1 MIKVVKNGVVVS
13 VLLDT
18 RTINKE
24 GTYPIKIK
32 VYFQGKPKYYS
43 TGICMSTKDELEEVL
58 ESKSKKN
65 IEIQDIIGKELSRI
79 LKNVDILVERGTFS
93 FSNLNNML
101 GKNIGGTLNEMISAK
116 IKELDNEEKF
126 GSSTFYKGTLSLLK
140 RYIKH
145 DVLINEVTVEWLNGL
160 EKFILKT
167 ASQTTVA
174 MNMRNIRTIM
184 NIAKQTGVIRESDY
198 PFGRGK
204 YQIKEGSGKKKALNK
219 KQLKAIA
226 EYSDGSMTTEFY
238 RDLWLFIYFCNGLN
252 VADLISLKFSDI
264 QNGEI
269 SFIRRTIMNIAK
281 QTGVIRES
289 DYPFGRGKYQIKEG
303 SGKKK
308 ALNKKQLKAI
318 AEYSDGSMTTE
329 FYRDL
334 WLFIYFCNGLNVAD
348 LISLKFSDIQNGEIS
363 FIRKKTKDRTRDVK
377 RIYAAIT
384 PEMYSIINKWGNDP
398 KNSVYIFPFLKP
410 SDSAWEHEKKKK
422 NLTKLINKRMKM
434 IGEKLNLGKITTYVA
449 RHTYATVLRN
459 EGVPIS
465 IISPML
471 GHSSVTTTEIYLAD
485 LESEYRAKN
494 ASLLSF

>member
-18 RTINKE
+18 RTANKE
-24 GTYPIKIK
+24 GTYPVKIK

-126 GSSTFYKGTLSLLK
+126 GSSAFYKGTLSLLK
-140 RYIKH
+140 RYMKH
-145 DVLINEVTVEWLNGL
+145 DILINEVTVEWLNGL

-269 SFIRRTIMNIAK
+269 SFIR
-281 QTGVIRES
+281 
-289 DYPFGRGKYQIKEG
+289 
-303 SGKKK
+303 
-308 ALNKKQLKAI
+308 
-318 AEYSDGSMTTE
+318 
-329 FYRDL
+329 
-334 WLFIYFCNGLNVAD
+334 
-348 LISLKFSDIQNGEIS
+348 
-363 FIRKKTKDRTRDVK
+363 KKTKDRTRDVK

-398 KNSVYIFPFLKP
+398 KKSVYIFPFLKP

-422 NLTKLINKRMKM
+422 NLTKLKNKRMKM
-434 IGEKLNLGKITTYVA
+434 IGEKLNFGKITTYVA

>member
-24 GTYPIKIK
+24 GTYPVKIK

-269 SFIRRTIMNIAK
+269 SFIR
-281 QTGVIRES
+281 
-289 DYPFGRGKYQIKEG
+289 
-303 SGKKK
+303 
-308 ALNKKQLKAI
+308 
-318 AEYSDGSMTTE
+318 
-329 FYRDL
+329 
-334 WLFIYFCNGLNVAD
+334 
-348 LISLKFSDIQNGEIS
+348 
-363 FIRKKTKDRTRDVK
+363 KKTKDRTRDVK

-398 KNSVYIFPFLKP
+398 KNSIYIFPFLKP

>member
-1 MIKVVKNGVVVS
+1 MTKSVINGVVVS
-13 VLLDT
+13 VFLDT
-18 RTINKE
+18 RTVNKK
-24 GTYPIKIK
+24 GTYPVKIK
-32 VYFQGKPKYYS
+32 VYFQGKPKYYP
-43 TGICMSTKDELEEVL
+43 TGICMSTKEELEEVL

-65 IEIQDIIGKELSRI
+65 IEIQDIIHKEFNRI
-79 LKNVDILVERGTFS
+79 SKNINILVERGTFS

-116 IKELDNEEKF
+116 IKELENEEKF
-126 GSSTFYKGTLSLLK
+126 GTSAFYKGTLSLLK

-145 DVLINEVTVEWLNGL
+145 DVPIKEVTVEWLNGL

-167 ASQTTVA
+167 ANQTTVA
-174 MNMRNIRTIM
+174 MNMRNIRATM
-184 NIAKQTGVIRESDY
+184 NIAKQVGVIRESDY

-204 YQIKEGSGKKKALNK
+204 YQIKES
-219 KQLKAIA
+219 
-226 EYSDGSMTTEFY
+226 
-238 RDLWLFIYFCNGLN
+238 
-252 VADLISLKFSDI
+252 
-264 QNGEI
+264 
-269 SFIRRTIMNIAK
+269 
-281 QTGVIRES
+281 
-289 DYPFGRGKYQIKEG
+289 

-384 PEMYSIINKWGNDP
+384 PEMYSIINKLGNDP
-398 KNSVYIFPFLKP
+398 KKSIYIFPFLKP
-410 SDSAWEHEKKKK
+410 GDSAWEHEKKKK

>member
-1 MIKVVKNGVVVS
+1 MTKSVINGVVVS
-13 VLLDT
+13 VFLDT
-18 RTINKE
+18 RTVNKK
-24 GTYPIKIK
+24 GTYPVKIK
-32 VYFQGKPKYYS
+32 VYFQGKPKYYP
-43 TGICMSTKDELEEVL
+43 TGICMSTKEELEEVL

-65 IEIQDIIGKELSRI
+65 IEIQYIIHKEFNRI

-116 IKELDNEEKF
+116 IKELENEEKF
-126 GSSTFYKGTLSLLK
+126 GTSAFYKGTLSLLK
-140 RYIKH
+140 RYMKH
-145 DVLINEVTVEWLNGL
+145 DVPINEVTVEWLNGL

-167 ASQTTVA
+167 ANQTTVA
-174 MNMRNIRTIM
+174 MNMRNIRATM
-184 NIAKQTGVIRESDY
+184 NIAKQV
-198 PFGRGK
+198 
-204 YQIKEGSGKKKALNK
+204 
-219 KQLKAIA
+219 
-226 EYSDGSMTTEFY
+226 
-238 RDLWLFIYFCNGLN
+238 
-252 VADLISLKFSDI
+252 
-264 QNGEI
+264 
-269 SFIRRTIMNIAK
+269 
-281 QTGVIRES
+281 GVIRES

>member
-18 RTINKE
+18 RTVNKE
-24 GTYPIKIK
+24 GTYPVKIK
-32 VYFQGKPKYYS
+32 VYFQGKTKYYP
-43 TGICMSTKDELEEVL
+43 TGICMSTKEELEEVL

-101 GKNIGGTLNEMISAK
+101 GKNIGGSLNEMISAK
-116 IKELDNEEKF
+116 IKELENEEKF
-126 GSSTFYKGTLSLLK
+126 GSSAFYKGTLSLLK
-140 RYIKH
+140 RYMKH
-145 DVLINEVTVEWLNGL
+145 DVPIKEVTVEWLNGL

-167 ASQTTVA
+167 ANQTTVA
-174 MNMRNIRTIM
+174 MNMRNIRATM
-184 NIAKQTGVIRESDY
+184 NIAKQV
-198 PFGRGK
+198 
-204 YQIKEGSGKKKALNK
+204 
-219 KQLKAIA
+219 
-226 EYSDGSMTTEFY
+226 
-238 RDLWLFIYFCNGLN
+238 
-252 VADLISLKFSDI
+252 
-264 QNGEI
+264 
-269 SFIRRTIMNIAK
+269 
-281 QTGVIRES
+281 GVIRES

-363 FIRKKTKDRTRDVK
+363 FIRKKTKDRTHDVK

-398 KNSVYIFPFLKP
+398 KKSVYIFPFLKP
-410 SDSAWEHEKKKK
+410 GDSAWEHEKKKK

>member
-1 MIKVVKNGVVVS
+1 MTKSVINGVVVS
-13 VLLDT
+13 VFLDT
-18 RTINKE
+18 RTVNKK
-24 GTYPIKIK
+24 GTYPVKIK
-32 VYFQGKPKYYS
+32 VYFQGKPKYYP
-43 TGICMSTKDELEEVL
+43 TGICMSTKEELEEVL

-65 IEIQDIIGKELSRI
+65 IEIKDIIGKELSRI
-79 LKNVDILVERGTFS
+79 LKNVDILVKRGTFS

-101 GKNIGGTLNEMISAK
+101 GKNIGGSLNEMISAK
-116 IKELDNEEKF
+116 IKELENEEKF
-126 GSSTFYKGTLSLLK
+126 GTSAFYKGTLSLLK
-140 RYIKH
+140 RYMKH
-145 DVLINEVTVEWLNGL
+145 DVPINEVTVEWLNGL

-167 ASQTTVA
+167 ANQTTVA
-174 MNMRNIRTIM
+174 MNMRNIRATM
-184 NIAKQTGVIRESDY
+184 NIAKQVGVIRESDY

-226 EYSDGSMTTEFY
+226 EY
-238 RDLWLFIYFCNGLN
+238 R
-252 VADLISLKFSDI
+252 
-264 QNGEI
+264 
-269 SFIRRTIMNIAK
+269 
-281 QTGVIRES
+281 
-289 DYPFGRGKYQIKEG
+289 
-303 SGKKK
+303 
-308 ALNKKQLKAI
+308 
-318 AEYSDGSMTTE
+318 DGSMTTE

-398 KNSVYIFPFLKP
+398 KKSVYIFPFLKP
-410 SDSAWEHEKKKK
+410 GDSAWEHEKKKK

-434 IGEKLNLGKITTYVA
+434 IGEKLNLRKITTYVA

>member
-18 RTINKE
+18 RTVNKE
-24 GTYPIKIK
+24 GTYPVKIK
-32 VYFQGKPKYYS
+32 VYFQGKPKYYP
-43 TGICMSTKDELEEVL
+43 TGICMSTKEELEEVL

-116 IKELDNEEKF
+116 IKELENEEKF
-126 GSSTFYKGTLSLLK
+126 GTSAFYKGTLSLLK
-140 RYIKH
+140 RYMKH
-145 DVLINEVTVEWLNGL
+145 DVPINEVTVEWLNGL

-174 MNMRNIRTIM
+174 MNMRNIRATM
-184 NIAKQTGVIRESDY
+184 NIAKQV
-198 PFGRGK
+198 
-204 YQIKEGSGKKKALNK
+204 
-219 KQLKAIA
+219 
-226 EYSDGSMTTEFY
+226 
-238 RDLWLFIYFCNGLN
+238 
-252 VADLISLKFSDI
+252 
-264 QNGEI
+264 
-269 SFIRRTIMNIAK
+269 
-281 QTGVIRES
+281 GVIRES

-398 KNSVYIFPFLKP
+398 KKSIYIFPFLKP
-410 SDSAWEHEKKKK
+410 GDSAWEHEKKKK

>member
-18 RTINKE
+18 RTVNKK

-116 IKELDNEEKF
+116 IKELENEEKF
-126 GSSTFYKGTLSLLK
+126 GTSAFYKGTLSLLK
-140 RYIKH
+140 RYMKH
-145 DVLINEVTVEWLNGL
+145 DVPINEVTVEWLNGL

-167 ASQTTVA
+167 ANQTTVA
-174 MNMRNIRTIM
+174 MNMRNIRATM
-184 NIAKQTGVIRESDY
+184 NIAKQVGVIRESDY

-226 EYSDGSMTTEFY
+226 EY
-238 RDLWLFIYFCNGLN
+238 R
-252 VADLISLKFSDI
+252 
-264 QNGEI
+264 
-269 SFIRRTIMNIAK
+269 
-281 QTGVIRES
+281 
-289 DYPFGRGKYQIKEG
+289 
-303 SGKKK
+303 
-308 ALNKKQLKAI
+308 
-318 AEYSDGSMTTE
+318 DGSMTTE

-398 KNSVYIFPFLKP
+398 KKSVYIFPFLKP
-410 SDSAWEHEKKKK
+410 GDSAWEHEKKKK

>member
-18 RTINKE
+18 RTVNKE
-24 GTYPIKIK
+24 GTYPVKIK
-32 VYFQGKPKYYS
+32 VYFQGKPKYYP
-43 TGICMSTKDELEEVL
+43 TGICMSTKEELEEVL

-101 GKNIGGTLNEMISAK
+101 GKNIGGSLNEMISAK
-116 IKELDNEEKF
+116 IKELENEEKF
-126 GSSTFYKGTLSLLK
+126 GSSAFYKGTLSLLK
-140 RYIKH
+140 RYMKH
-145 DVLINEVTVEWLNGL
+145 DVPIKEVTVEWLNGL

-167 ASQTTVA
+167 ANQTTVA
-174 MNMRNIRTIM
+174 MNMRNIRATM
-184 NIAKQTGVIRESDY
+184 NIAKQV
-198 PFGRGK
+198 
-204 YQIKEGSGKKKALNK
+204 
-219 KQLKAIA
+219 
-226 EYSDGSMTTEFY
+226 
-238 RDLWLFIYFCNGLN
+238 
-252 VADLISLKFSDI
+252 
-264 QNGEI
+264 
-269 SFIRRTIMNIAK
+269 
-281 QTGVIRES
+281 GVIRES

-363 FIRKKTKDRTRDVK
+363 FIRKKTKDRTHDVK

-398 KNSVYIFPFLKP
+398 KKSVYIFPFLKP
-410 SDSAWEHEKKKK
+410 GDSAWEHEKKKK

>member
-18 RTINKE
+18 RTANKE
-24 GTYPIKIK
+24 GTYPVKIK

-140 RYIKH
+140 RYMKH
-145 DVLINEVTVEWLNGL
+145 DILINEVTVEWLNGL

-269 SFIRRTIMNIAK
+269 SFIR
-281 QTGVIRES
+281 
-289 DYPFGRGKYQIKEG
+289 
-303 SGKKK
+303 
-308 ALNKKQLKAI
+308 
-318 AEYSDGSMTTE
+318 
-329 FYRDL
+329 
-334 WLFIYFCNGLNVAD
+334 
-348 LISLKFSDIQNGEIS
+348 
-363 FIRKKTKDRTRDVK
+363 KKTKDRTRDVK

-398 KNSVYIFPFLKP
+398 KKSVYIFPFLKP

-449 RHTYATVLRN
+449 RHTYATILRN

>member
-1 MIKVVKNGVVVS
+1 MTKSVINGVVVS
-13 VLLDT
+13 VFLDT
-18 RTINKE
+18 RTVNKK
-24 GTYPIKIK
+24 GTYPVKIK
-32 VYFQGKPKYYS
+32 VYFQGKPKYYP
-43 TGICMSTKDELEEVL
+43 TGICMSTKEEFEEVL

-65 IEIQDIIGKELSRI
+65 IEIQDIIHKEFNRI
-79 LKNVDILVERGTFS
+79 SKNINILVERGTFS

-116 IKELDNEEKF
+116 IKELENEEKF
-126 GSSTFYKGTLSLLK
+126 GTSAFYKGTLSLLK

-145 DVLINEVTVEWLNGL
+145 DVPIKEVTVEWLNGL

-167 ASQTTVA
+167 ANQTTVA
-174 MNMRNIRTIM
+174 MNMRNIRATM
-184 NIAKQTGVIRESDY
+184 NIAKQVGVIRESDY

-204 YQIKEGSGKKKALNK
+204 YQIKES
-219 KQLKAIA
+219 
-226 EYSDGSMTTEFY
+226 
-238 RDLWLFIYFCNGLN
+238 
-252 VADLISLKFSDI
+252 
-264 QNGEI
+264 
-269 SFIRRTIMNIAK
+269 
-281 QTGVIRES
+281 
-289 DYPFGRGKYQIKEG
+289 

-398 KNSVYIFPFLKP
+398 KKSIYIFPFLKP
-410 SDSAWEHEKKKK
+410 GDSAWEHEKKKK

>member
-18 RTINKE
+18 RTVNKE
-24 GTYPIKIK
+24 GTYPVKIK
-32 VYFQGKPKYYS
+32 VYFQGKPKYYP
-43 TGICMSTKDELEEVL
+43 TGICMSTKEELEEVL

-101 GKNIGGTLNEMISAK
+101 GKNIGGSLNEMISAK
-116 IKELDNEEKF
+116 IKELENEEKF
-126 GSSTFYKGTLSLLK
+126 GSSAFYKGTLSLLK
-140 RYIKH
+140 RYMKH
-145 DVLINEVTVEWLNGL
+145 DVPIKEVTVEWLNGL

-167 ASQTTVA
+167 ANQTTVA
-174 MNMRNIRTIM
+174 MNMRNIRATM
-184 NIAKQTGVIRESDY
+184 NIAKQV
-198 PFGRGK
+198 
-204 YQIKEGSGKKKALNK
+204 
-219 KQLKAIA
+219 
-226 EYSDGSMTTEFY
+226 
-238 RDLWLFIYFCNGLN
+238 
-252 VADLISLKFSDI
+252 
-264 QNGEI
+264 
-269 SFIRRTIMNIAK
+269 
-281 QTGVIRES
+281 GVIRES

-398 KNSVYIFPFLKP
+398 KKSIYIFPFLKP
-410 SDSAWEHEKKKK
+410 GDSAWEHEKKKK

>member
-1 MIKVVKNGVVVS
+1 MTKSVINGVVVS

-18 RTINKE
+18 RTVNKE
-24 GTYPIKIK
+24 GTYPVKIK
-32 VYFQGKPKYYS
+32 VYFQGKPKYYP
-43 TGICMSTKDELEEVL
+43 TGICMSTNEELEEVL

-116 IKELDNEEKF
+116 IKELENEEKF
-126 GSSTFYKGTLSLLK
+126 GTSAFYKGTLSLLK

-145 DVLINEVTVEWLNGL
+145 DVPIKEVTVEWLNGL

-167 ASQTTVA
+167 ANQTTVA
-174 MNMRNIRTIM
+174 MNMRNIRATM
-184 NIAKQTGVIRESDY
+184 NIAKQV
-198 PFGRGK
+198 
-204 YQIKEGSGKKKALNK
+204 
-219 KQLKAIA
+219 
-226 EYSDGSMTTEFY
+226 
-238 RDLWLFIYFCNGLN
+238 
-252 VADLISLKFSDI
+252 
-264 QNGEI
+264 
-269 SFIRRTIMNIAK
+269 
-281 QTGVIRES
+281 GVIRES

-398 KNSVYIFPFLKP
+398 KKSVYIFPFLKP
-410 SDSAWEHEKKKK
+410 GDSAWEHEKKKK

>member
-1 MIKVVKNGVVVS
+1 MTKSVINGVVVS
-13 VLLDT
+13 VFLDT
-18 RTINKE
+18 RTVNKK
-24 GTYPIKIK
+24 GTYPVKIK
-32 VYFQGKPKYYS
+32 VYFQGKPKYYP
-43 TGICMSTKDELEEVL
+43 TGICMSTKEELEEVL

-65 IEIQDIIGKELSRI
+65 IEIQDIIHKEFNRI
-79 LKNVDILVERGTFS
+79 SKNVNILVERGTFS

-116 IKELDNEEKF
+116 IKELENEEKF
-126 GSSTFYKGTLSLLK
+126 GTSAFYKGTLSLLK
-140 RYIKH
+140 RYMKH
-145 DVLINEVTVEWLNGL
+145 DVPIKEVTVEWLNGL

-167 ASQTTVA
+167 ANQTTVA
-174 MNMRNIRTIM
+174 MNMRNIRATM
-184 NIAKQTGVIRESDY
+184 NIAKQV
-198 PFGRGK
+198 
-204 YQIKEGSGKKKALNK
+204 
-219 KQLKAIA
+219 
-226 EYSDGSMTTEFY
+226 
-238 RDLWLFIYFCNGLN
+238 
-252 VADLISLKFSDI
+252 
-264 QNGEI
+264 
-269 SFIRRTIMNIAK
+269 
-281 QTGVIRES
+281 GVIRES

-398 KNSVYIFPFLKP
+398 KKSIYIFPFLKP
-410 SDSAWEHEKKKK
+410 GDSAWEHEKKKK

>member
-1 MIKVVKNGVVVS
+1 MTKSVINGVVVS
-13 VLLDT
+13 VFLDT
-18 RTINKE
+18 RTVNKK
-24 GTYPIKIK
+24 GTYPVKIK
-32 VYFQGKPKYYS
+32 VYFQGKPKYYP
-43 TGICMSTKDELEEVL
+43 TGICMSTKEELEEVL

-65 IEIQDIIGKELSRI
+65 IEIQYIIHKEFNRI

-116 IKELDNEEKF
+116 IKELENEEKF
-126 GSSTFYKGTLSLLK
+126 GTSAFYKGTLSLLK
-140 RYIKH
+140 RYMKH
-145 DVLINEVTVEWLNGL
+145 DVPIKEVTVEWLNGL

-167 ASQTTVA
+167 ANQTTVA
-174 MNMRNIRTIM
+174 MNMRNIRATM
-184 NIAKQTGVIRESDY
+184 NIAKQV
-198 PFGRGK
+198 
-204 YQIKEGSGKKKALNK
+204 
-219 KQLKAIA
+219 
-226 EYSDGSMTTEFY
+226 
-238 RDLWLFIYFCNGLN
+238 
-252 VADLISLKFSDI
+252 
-264 QNGEI
+264 
-269 SFIRRTIMNIAK
+269 
-281 QTGVIRES
+281 GVIRES

-398 KNSVYIFPFLKP
+398 KKSVYIFPFLKP
-410 SDSAWEHEKKKK
+410 GDSAWEHEKKKK

-459 EGVPIS
+459 EGIPIS

>member
-18 RTINKE
+18 RTVNKE
-24 GTYPIKIK
+24 GTYPVKIK
-32 VYFQGKPKYYS
+32 VYFQGKPKYYP
-43 TGICMSTKDELEEVL
+43 TGICMSTKEELEEVL

-79 LKNVDILVERGTFS
+79 LNNVDILVERGTFS
-93 FSNLNNML
+93 FSNLNYML

-116 IKELDNEEKF
+116 IKELENEEKF
-126 GSSTFYKGTLSLLK
+126 GTSAFYKGTLSLLK
-140 RYIKH
+140 RYMKH
-145 DVLINEVTVEWLNGL
+145 DVPINEVTVEWLNGL

-167 ASQTTVA
+167 ANQTTVA
-174 MNMRNIRTIM
+174 MNMRNIRATM
-184 NIAKQTGVIRESDY
+184 NIAKQVGVIRESDY

-226 EYSDGSMTTEFY
+226 EYSDGS
-238 RDLWLFIYFCNGLN
+238 I
-252 VADLISLKFSDI
+252 
-264 QNGEI
+264 
-269 SFIRRTIMNIAK
+269 
-281 QTGVIRES
+281 
-289 DYPFGRGKYQIKEG
+289 
-303 SGKKK
+303 
-308 ALNKKQLKAI
+308 
-318 AEYSDGSMTTE
+318 TTE

-398 KNSVYIFPFLKP
+398 KKSVYIFPFLKP
-410 SDSAWEHEKKKK
+410 GDSAWEHEKKKK

>member
-18 RTINKE
+18 RTVNKE
-24 GTYPIKIK
+24 GTYPVKIK
-32 VYFQGKPKYYS
+32 VYFQGKPKYYP
-43 TGICMSTKDELEEVL
+43 TGICMSTKEELEEVL

-116 IKELDNEEKF
+116 IKELENEEKF
-126 GSSTFYKGTLSLLK
+126 GTSAFYKGTLSLLK
-140 RYIKH
+140 RYMKH
-145 DVLINEVTVEWLNGL
+145 DVPINEVTVEWLNGL

-167 ASQTTVA
+167 ANQTTVA
-174 MNMRNIRTIM
+174 MNMRNIRATM
-184 NIAKQTGVIRESDY
+184 NIAKQVGVIRESDY
-198 PFGRGK
+198 PFGIGK

-252 VADLISLKFSDI
+252 VADLISLKFSD
-264 QNGEI
+264 
-269 SFIRRTIMNIAK
+269 
-281 QTGVIRES
+281 V
-289 DYPFGRGKYQIKEG
+289 
-303 SGKKK
+303 
-308 ALNKKQLKAI
+308 
-318 AEYSDGSMTTE
+318 
-329 FYRDL
+329 
-334 WLFIYFCNGLNVAD
+334 
-348 LISLKFSDIQNGEIS
+348 QNGEIS
-363 FIRKKTKDRTRDVK
+363 FIRKKTKNRTRDVK

-398 KNSVYIFPFLKP
+398 KKSIYIFPFLKP
-410 SDSAWEHEKKKK
+410 GDSAWEHEKKKK

>member
-18 RTINKE
+18 RTANKE
-24 GTYPIKIK
+24 GTYPVKIK

-126 GSSTFYKGTLSLLK
+126 GSSAFYKGTLSLLK
-140 RYIKH
+140 RYMKH
-145 DVLINEVTVEWLNGL
+145 DVPINEVTVEWLNGL

-167 ASQTTVA
+167 ANQTTVA
-174 MNMRNIRTIM
+174 MNMRNIRATM
-184 NIAKQTGVIRESDY
+184 NIAKQVGVIRESDY

-204 YQIKEGSGKKKALNK
+204 YQ
-219 KQLKAIA
+219 
-226 EYSDGSMTTEFY
+226 
-238 RDLWLFIYFCNGLN
+238 
-252 VADLISLKFSDI
+252 V
-264 QNGEI
+264 
-269 SFIRRTIMNIAK
+269 
-281 QTGVIRES
+281 
-289 DYPFGRGKYQIKEG
+289 KEG

-398 KNSVYIFPFLKP
+398 KKSVYIFPFLKP

-449 RHTYATVLRN
+449 RHTYATILRN

>member
-18 RTINKE
+18 RTVNKE
-24 GTYPIKIK
+24 GTYPVKIK
-32 VYFQGKPKYYS
+32 VYFQGKPKYYP
-43 TGICMSTKDELEEVL
+43 TGICMSTKEELEEVL

-101 GKNIGGTLNEMISAK
+101 GKNIGGSLNEMISAK
-116 IKELDNEEKF
+116 IKELENEEKF
-126 GSSTFYKGTLSLLK
+126 GSSAFYKGTLSLLK
-140 RYIKH
+140 RYMKH
-145 DVLINEVTVEWLNGL
+145 DVPIKEVTVEWLNGL

-167 ASQTTVA
+167 ANQTTVA
-174 MNMRNIRTIM
+174 MNMRNIRATM
-184 NIAKQTGVIRESDY
+184 NIAKQVGVIRESDY

-204 YQIKEGSGKKKALNK
+204 YQIKES
-219 KQLKAIA
+219 
-226 EYSDGSMTTEFY
+226 
-238 RDLWLFIYFCNGLN
+238 
-252 VADLISLKFSDI
+252 
-264 QNGEI
+264 
-269 SFIRRTIMNIAK
+269 
-281 QTGVIRES
+281 
-289 DYPFGRGKYQIKEG
+289 

-398 KNSVYIFPFLKP
+398 KKSVYIFPFLKP
-410 SDSAWEHEKKKK
+410 GDSAWEHEKKKK

>member
-18 RTINKE
+18 RTVNKE
-24 GTYPIKIK
+24 GTYPVKIK
-32 VYFQGKPKYYS
+32 VYFQGKPKYYP
-43 TGICMSTKDELEEVL
+43 TGICMSTKEELEEVL

-101 GKNIGGTLNEMISAK
+101 GKNIGGSLNEMISAK
-116 IKELDNEEKF
+116 IKELENEEKF
-126 GSSTFYKGTLSLLK
+126 GSSAFYKGTLSLLK
-140 RYIKH
+140 RYMKH
-145 DVLINEVTVEWLNGL
+145 DVPIKEVTVEWLNGL

-167 ASQTTVA
+167 ANQTTVA
-174 MNMRNIRTIM
+174 MNMRNIRATM
-184 NIAKQTGVIRESDY
+184 NIAKQVGVIRESDY

-219 KQLKAIA
+219 KQFKAIA

-264 QNGEI
+264 QN
-269 SFIRRTIMNIAK
+269 
-281 QTGVIRES
+281 
-289 DYPFGRGKYQIKEG
+289 D
-303 SGKKK
+303 
-308 ALNKKQLKAI
+308 
-318 AEYSDGSMTTE
+318 
-329 FYRDL
+329 
-334 WLFIYFCNGLNVAD
+334 
-348 LISLKFSDIQNGEIS
+348 EIS

-398 KNSVYIFPFLKP
+398 KKSVYIFPFLKP
-410 SDSAWEHEKKKK
+410 GDSAWEHEKKKK

>member
-1 MIKVVKNGVVVS
+1 MTKSVINGVVVS
-13 VLLDT
+13 VFLDT
-18 RTINKE
+18 RTVNKK
-24 GTYPIKIK
+24 GTYPVKIK
-32 VYFQGKPKYYS
+32 VYFQGKPKYYP
-43 TGICMSTKDELEEVL
+43 TGICLSTKEELEEVL

-65 IEIQDIIGKELSRI
+65 IEIQDIIHKEFNRI
-79 LKNVDILVERGTFS
+79 SKNVNILVERGTFS

-116 IKELDNEEKF
+116 IKELENEEKF
-126 GSSTFYKGTLSLLK
+126 GTSAFYKGTLSLLK
-140 RYIKH
+140 RYMKH
-145 DVLINEVTVEWLNGL
+145 DVPIKEVTVEWLNGL

-167 ASQTTVA
+167 ANQTTVA
-174 MNMRNIRTIM
+174 MNMRNIRAIM
-184 NIAKQTGVIRESDY
+184 NIAKQVGVIRESDY

-226 EYSDGSMTTEFY
+226 EYSDG
-238 RDLWLFIYFCNGLN
+238 N
-252 VADLISLKFSDI
+252 
-264 QNGEI
+264 
-269 SFIRRTIMNIAK
+269 
-281 QTGVIRES
+281 
-289 DYPFGRGKYQIKEG
+289 
-303 SGKKK
+303 
-308 ALNKKQLKAI
+308 
-318 AEYSDGSMTTE
+318 MTTE

-398 KNSVYIFPFLKP
+398 KKSVYIFPFLKP
-410 SDSAWEHEKKKK
+410 GDSAWEHEKKKK

>member
-1 MIKVVKNGVVVS
+1 MTKSVINGVVVS
-13 VLLDT
+13 VFLDT
-18 RTINKE
+18 RTVNKK
-24 GTYPIKIK
+24 GTYPVKIK
-32 VYFQGKPKYYS
+32 VYFQGKPKYYP
-43 TGICMSTKDELEEVL
+43 TGICMSTKEELEEVL

-65 IEIQDIIGKELSRI
+65 IEIQDIIHKEFNRI
-79 LKNVDILVERGTFS
+79 SKNVNILVERGTFS

-116 IKELDNEEKF
+116 IKELENEEKF
-126 GSSTFYKGTLSLLK
+126 GTSAFYKGTLSLLK
-140 RYIKH
+140 RYMRH
-145 DVLINEVTVEWLNGL
+145 DVPIKEVTVEWLNGL

-167 ASQTTVA
+167 ANQTTVA
-174 MNMRNIRTIM
+174 MNMRNIRAIM
-184 NIAKQTGVIRESDY
+184 NIAKQVGVIRESDY

-226 EYSDGSMTTEFY
+226 EYSDG
-238 RDLWLFIYFCNGLN
+238 N
-252 VADLISLKFSDI
+252 
-264 QNGEI
+264 
-269 SFIRRTIMNIAK
+269 
-281 QTGVIRES
+281 
-289 DYPFGRGKYQIKEG
+289 
-303 SGKKK
+303 
-308 ALNKKQLKAI
+308 
-318 AEYSDGSMTTE
+318 MTTE

-398 KNSVYIFPFLKP
+398 KKSIYIFPFLKP
-410 SDSAWEHEKKKK
+410 GDSAWEHEKKKK

>member
-1 MIKVVKNGVVVS
+1 MTKSVINGVVVS
-13 VLLDT
+13 VFLDT
-18 RTINKE
+18 RTVNKK
-24 GTYPIKIK
+24 GTYPVKIK
-32 VYFQGKPKYYS
+32 VYFQGKPKYYP
-43 TGICMSTKDELEEVL
+43 TGICMSTKEELEEVL

-65 IEIQDIIGKELSRI
+65 IEIQDIIHKEFNRI
-79 LKNVDILVERGTFS
+79 SKNINILVERGTFS

-116 IKELDNEEKF
+116 IKELENEEKF
-126 GSSTFYKGTLSLLK
+126 GTSAFYKGTLSLLK

-145 DVLINEVTVEWLNGL
+145 DVPIKEVTVEWLNGL

-167 ASQTTVA
+167 ANQTTVA
-174 MNMRNIRTIM
+174 MNMRNIRATM
-184 NIAKQTGVIRESDY
+184 NIAKQVGVIRESDY

-204 YQIKEGSGKKKALNK
+204 YQIKES
-219 KQLKAIA
+219 
-226 EYSDGSMTTEFY
+226 
-238 RDLWLFIYFCNGLN
+238 
-252 VADLISLKFSDI
+252 
-264 QNGEI
+264 
-269 SFIRRTIMNIAK
+269 
-281 QTGVIRES
+281 
-289 DYPFGRGKYQIKEG
+289 

-363 FIRKKTKDRTRDVK
+363 FIRKKTKDRTRNVK

-398 KNSVYIFPFLKP
+398 KKSVYIFPFLKP

-471 GHSSVTTTEIYLAD
+471 GHSSITTTEIYLAD

>member
-1 MIKVVKNGVVVS
+1 MTKSVINGVVVS
-13 VLLDT
+13 VFLDT
-18 RTINKE
+18 RTVNKK
-24 GTYPIKIK
+24 GTYPVKIK
-32 VYFQGKPKYYS
+32 VYFQGKPKYYP
-43 TGICMSTKDELEEVL
+43 TGICMSTKEELEEVL

-65 IEIQDIIGKELSRI
+65 IEIQDIIHKEFNRI
-79 LKNVDILVERGTFS
+79 SKNINILVERGTFS

-116 IKELDNEEKF
+116 IKELENEEKF
-126 GSSTFYKGTLSLLK
+126 GTSAFYKGTLSLLK

-145 DVLINEVTVEWLNGL
+145 DVPIKEVTVEWLNGL

-167 ASQTTVA
+167 ANQTTVA
-174 MNMRNIRTIM
+174 MNMRNIRATM
-184 NIAKQTGVIRESDY
+184 NIAKQVGVIRESDY

-204 YQIKEGSGKKKALNK
+204 YQIKES
-219 KQLKAIA
+219 
-226 EYSDGSMTTEFY
+226 
-238 RDLWLFIYFCNGLN
+238 
-252 VADLISLKFSDI
+252 
-264 QNGEI
+264 
-269 SFIRRTIMNIAK
+269 
-281 QTGVIRES
+281 
-289 DYPFGRGKYQIKEG
+289 

-384 PEMYSIINKWGNDP
+384 PEMYSIINKWGNNP
-398 KNSVYIFPFLKP
+398 KKSIYIFPFLKP
-410 SDSAWEHEKKKK
+410 GDSAWEHEKKKK

>member
-18 RTINKE
+18 RTVNKE
-24 GTYPIKIK
+24 GTYPVKIK
-32 VYFQGKPKYYS
+32 VYFQGKPKYYP
-43 TGICMSTKDELEEVL
+43 TGICMSTKEELEEVL

-101 GKNIGGTLNEMISAK
+101 GKNIGGSLNEMISAK
-116 IKELDNEEKF
+116 IKELENEEKF
-126 GSSTFYKGTLSLLK
+126 GSSAFYKGTLSLLK
-140 RYIKH
+140 RYMKH
-145 DVLINEVTVEWLNGL
+145 DVPIKEVTVEWLNGL

-167 ASQTTVA
+167 ANQTTVA
-174 MNMRNIRTIM
+174 MNMRNIRATM
-184 NIAKQTGVIRESDY
+184 NIAKQV
-198 PFGRGK
+198 
-204 YQIKEGSGKKKALNK
+204 
-219 KQLKAIA
+219 
-226 EYSDGSMTTEFY
+226 
-238 RDLWLFIYFCNGLN
+238 
-252 VADLISLKFSDI
+252 
-264 QNGEI
+264 
-269 SFIRRTIMNIAK
+269 
-281 QTGVIRES
+281 GVIRES

-377 RIYAAIT
+377 RIHATIT

-398 KNSVYIFPFLKP
+398 KKSVYIFPFLKP
-410 SDSAWEHEKKKK
+410 GDSAWEHEKKKK

>member
-18 RTINKE
+18 RTVNKE
-24 GTYPIKIK
+24 GTYPVKIKI
-32 VYFQGKPKYYS
+32 YFQGKPKYYP
-43 TGICMSTKDELEEVL
+43 TGICMSTKEELEEVL

-101 GKNIGGTLNEMISAK
+101 GKNIGGSLNEMISAK
-116 IKELDNEEKF
+116 IKELENEEKF
-126 GSSTFYKGTLSLLK
+126 GTSAFYKGTLSLLK
-140 RYIKH
+140 RYMKH
-145 DVLINEVTVEWLNGL
+145 DVPIKEVTVEWLNGL

-167 ASQTTVA
+167 ANQTTVA
-174 MNMRNIRTIM
+174 MNMRNIRAIM
-184 NIAKQTGVIRESDY
+184 NIAKQVGVIRESDY

-269 SFIRRTIMNIAK
+269 SFIR
-281 QTGVIRES
+281 E
-289 DYPFGRGKYQIKEG
+289 
-303 SGKKK
+303 
-308 ALNKKQLKAI
+308 
-318 AEYSDGSMTTE
+318 
-329 FYRDL
+329 
-334 WLFIYFCNGLNVAD
+334 
-348 LISLKFSDIQNGEIS
+348 
-363 FIRKKTKDRTRDVK
+363 KTKDRIRDVK

-398 KNSVYIFPFLKP
+398 KKSVYIFPFLKP
-410 SDSAWEHEKKKK
+410 GDSAWEHEKKKK

>member
-18 RTINKE
+18 RTVNKE
-24 GTYPIKIK
+24 GTYPVKIK
-32 VYFQGKPKYYS
+32 VYFQGKPKYYP
-43 TGICMSTKDELEEVL
+43 TGICMSTKEELEEVL

-101 GKNIGGTLNEMISAK
+101 GKNIGGSLNKMISAK
-116 IKELDNEEKF
+116 IKELENEEKF
-126 GSSTFYKGTLSLLK
+126 GTSAFYKGTLSLLK
-140 RYIKH
+140 RYMKH
-145 DVLINEVTVEWLNGL
+145 DVPIKEVTVEWLNGL

-167 ASQTTVA
+167 ANQTTVA
-174 MNMRNIRTIM
+174 MNMRNIRAIM
-184 NIAKQTGVIRESDY
+184 NIAKQVGVIRESDY

-264 QNGEI
+264 QN
-269 SFIRRTIMNIAK
+269 
-281 QTGVIRES
+281 
-289 DYPFGRGKYQIKEG
+289 D
-303 SGKKK
+303 
-308 ALNKKQLKAI
+308 
-318 AEYSDGSMTTE
+318 
-329 FYRDL
+329 
-334 WLFIYFCNGLNVAD
+334 
-348 LISLKFSDIQNGEIS
+348 EIS

>member
-18 RTINKE
+18 RTVNKE
-24 GTYPIKIK
+24 GTYPVKIK
-32 VYFQGKPKYYS
+32 VYFQRKPKYYP
-43 TGICMSTKDELEEVL
+43 TGICMSTKKELEEVL

-79 LKNVDILVERGTFS
+79 LKNVDILLERGTFS

-101 GKNIGGTLNEMISAK
+101 GKNIGGSLNEMISAK
-116 IKELDNEEKF
+116 IKELENEEKF
-126 GSSTFYKGTLSLLK
+126 GSSAFYKGTLSLLK
-140 RYIKH
+140 RYMKH
-145 DVLINEVTVEWLNGL
+145 DVPIKEVTVEWLNGL

-167 ASQTTVA
+167 ANQTTVA
-174 MNMRNIRTIM
+174 MNMRNIRAIM
-184 NIAKQTGVIRESDY
+184 NIAKQVGVIRESDY

-204 YQIKEGSGKKKALNK
+204 YQIKEGSGKKN
-219 KQLKAIA
+219 
-226 EYSDGSMTTEFY
+226 
-238 RDLWLFIYFCNGLN
+238 
-252 VADLISLKFSDI
+252 
-264 QNGEI
+264 
-269 SFIRRTIMNIAK
+269 
-281 QTGVIRES
+281 
-289 DYPFGRGKYQIKEG
+289 
-303 SGKKK
+303 

-384 PEMYSIINKWGNDP
+384 PKMYSIINKWGNDP
-398 KNSVYIFPFLKP
+398 KKSVYIFPFLKP
-410 SDSAWEHEKKKK
+410 GDSAWEHEKKKK

-434 IGEKLNLGKITTYVA
+434 IGEKLNFGKITTYVA

>member
-18 RTINKE
+18 RTANKE
-24 GTYPIKIK
+24 GTYPVKIK

-126 GSSTFYKGTLSLLK
+126 GSSAFYKGTLSLLK
-140 RYIKH
+140 RYMKH
-145 DVLINEVTVEWLNGL
+145 DVPINEVTVEWLNGL

-167 ASQTTVA
+167 ANQTTVA
-174 MNMRNIRTIM
+174 MNMRNIRATM
-184 NIAKQTGVIRESDY
+184 NIAKQV
-198 PFGRGK
+198 
-204 YQIKEGSGKKKALNK
+204 
-219 KQLKAIA
+219 
-226 EYSDGSMTTEFY
+226 
-238 RDLWLFIYFCNGLN
+238 
-252 VADLISLKFSDI
+252 
-264 QNGEI
+264 
-269 SFIRRTIMNIAK
+269 
-281 QTGVIRES
+281 GVIRES

-398 KNSVYIFPFLKP
+398 KKSIYIFPFLKP
-410 SDSAWEHEKKKK
+410 GDSAWEHEKKKK

>member
-1 MIKVVKNGVVVS
+1 MTKSVINGVVVS
-13 VLLDT
+13 VFLDT
-18 RTINKE
+18 RTVNKK
-24 GTYPIKIK
+24 GTYPVKIK
-32 VYFQGKPKYYS
+32 VYFQGKPKYYP
-43 TGICMSTKDELEEVL
+43 TGICMSTKEELEEVL

-65 IEIQDIIGKELSRI
+65 IEIQYIIHKEFNRI
-79 LKNVDILVERGTFS
+79 SKNVNILVERGTFS

-116 IKELDNEEKF
+116 IKELENEEKF
-126 GSSTFYKGTLSLLK
+126 GTSAFYKGTLSLLK
-140 RYIKH
+140 RYMKH
-145 DVLINEVTVEWLNGL
+145 DVPIKEVTVEWLNGL

-167 ASQTTVA
+167 ANQTTVA
-174 MNMRNIRTIM
+174 MNMRNIRAIM
-184 NIAKQTGVIRESDY
+184 NIAKQV
-198 PFGRGK
+198 
-204 YQIKEGSGKKKALNK
+204 
-219 KQLKAIA
+219 
-226 EYSDGSMTTEFY
+226 
-238 RDLWLFIYFCNGLN
+238 
-252 VADLISLKFSDI
+252 
-264 QNGEI
+264 
-269 SFIRRTIMNIAK
+269 
-281 QTGVIRES
+281 GVIRES

-398 KNSVYIFPFLKP
+398 KKSVYIFPFLKP
-410 SDSAWEHEKKKK
+410 GDSAWEHEKKKK

>member
-18 RTINKE
+18 RTVNKE
-24 GTYPIKIK
+24 GTYPVKIK
-32 VYFQGKPKYYS
+32 VYFQGKPKYYP
-43 TGICMSTKDELEEVL
+43 TGICMSTKEELEEVL

-116 IKELDNEEKF
+116 IKELENEEKF
-126 GSSTFYKGTLSLLK
+126 GTSAFYKGTLSLLK
-140 RYIKH
+140 RYMKH
-145 DVLINEVTVEWLNGL
+145 DVPINEVTVEWLNGL

-167 ASQTTVA
+167 ANQTTVA
-174 MNMRNIRTIM
+174 MNMRNIRTTM
-184 NIAKQTGVIRESDY
+184 NIAKQVGVIRESDY

-226 EYSDGSMTTEFY
+226 EYSDGSMT
-238 RDLWLFIYFCNGLN
+238 I
-252 VADLISLKFSDI
+252 
-264 QNGEI
+264 
-269 SFIRRTIMNIAK
+269 
-281 QTGVIRES
+281 
-289 DYPFGRGKYQIKEG
+289 
-303 SGKKK
+303 
-308 ALNKKQLKAI
+308 
-318 AEYSDGSMTTE
+318 E

-398 KNSVYIFPFLKP
+398 KKSVYIFPFLKP
-410 SDSAWEHEKKKK
+410 GDSAWEHEKKKK

>member
-24 GTYPIKIK
+24 GTYPVKIK
-32 VYFQGKPKYYS
+32 VYFQGKPKYYP
-43 TGICMSTKDELEEVL
+43 TGICMSTKEELEEIL

-65 IEIQDIIGKELSRI
+65 IEIQDIIGKELGRI

-101 GKNIGGTLNEMISAK
+101 GKNIGGSLNEMISAK
-116 IKELDNEEKF
+116 IKELENEEKF
-126 GSSTFYKGTLSLLK
+126 GSSAFYKGTLSLLK
-140 RYIKH
+140 RYMKH
-145 DVLINEVTVEWLNGL
+145 DVPIKEVTVEWLNGL

-167 ASQTTVA
+167 ANQTTVA
-174 MNMRNIRTIM
+174 MNMRNIRAIM
-184 NIAKQTGVIRESDY
+184 NIAKQLGVIRESDY
-198 PFGRGK
+198 PFGK
-204 YQIKEGSGKKKALNK
+204 
-219 KQLKAIA
+219 
-226 EYSDGSMTTEFY
+226 
-238 RDLWLFIYFCNGLN
+238 
-252 VADLISLKFSDI
+252 
-264 QNGEI
+264 
-269 SFIRRTIMNIAK
+269 
-281 QTGVIRES
+281 
-289 DYPFGRGKYQIKEG
+289 GKYQIKEG

-398 KNSVYIFPFLKP
+398 KKSVYIFPFLKP
-410 SDSAWEHEKKKK
+410 GDSAWEHEKKKK